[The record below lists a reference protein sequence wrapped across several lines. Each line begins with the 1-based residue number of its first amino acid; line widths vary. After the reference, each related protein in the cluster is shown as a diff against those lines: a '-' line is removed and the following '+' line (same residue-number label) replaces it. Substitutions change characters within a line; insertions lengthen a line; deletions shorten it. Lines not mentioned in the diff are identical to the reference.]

1 MTYLP
6 DTRRLSRQLRCQEL
20 VVSRT
25 DPALRRLGAARMNGD
40 CCIPALYGPGKTR
53 YFKIVIWA

>member
-1 MTYLP
+1 
-6 DTRRLSRQLRCQEL
+6 
-20 VVSRT
+20 
-25 DPALRRLGAARMNGD
+25 MNGD